1 MNDIRMHKL
10 QQFLTKSNIFQNNL
24 IQQIERQKLTI
35 SNDVELKNQSQIQEK
50 QIHVV
55 RPYQTDFDKE
65 MYLMA
70 KPLIQP
76 LIQLNI
82 VSKPEINNV
91 NLSNQLHNQL
101 DKAIKR
107 SENFLTLKKQPNY
120 FLNQLK
126 QQNKQNQLT
135 EKKQQNQIST
145 KEIKQIDSNNYDFKV
160 INKRPLSDQTVGIKL
175 PKSIKEIYQIGQTNE
190 DLQAND
196 ESFCYKEEI
205 NSQQQVN
212 KIDFDCL
219 LNIAAGQVD
228 ERTMSELVKNVIVA
242 KKKELNNPLLNNS
255 IEQCDVSVQAQPI
268 KEDQQ
273 VQISSKAMPSVQNVL
288 NGIRL
293 AKNQYYLSQEKQECK
308 TIIREHL
315 EELMQ
320 ILMQGYPQQSGLSQ
334 SLDFLLSLKKQ
345 ELSIPLEGMSKL
357 ELLYIF
363 VNEYKAFQM
372 LDQASSSSNQLNQT
386 ISKRYLKPTK
396 PAQMKTFKKK

>member
-1 MNDIRMHKL
+1 MNDLRMHKL
-10 QQFLTKSNIFQNNL
+10 QQFFTKSNIYQNNS

-35 SNDVELKNQSQIQEK
+35 SNDVELKDQSQIEDK

-55 RPYQTDFDKE
+55 RPYQTDFDKD

-91 NLSNQLHNQL
+91 NLSHQLHNQL

-107 SENFLTLKKQPNY
+107 SENFLTLKKQPNH
-120 FLNQLK
+120 FLNQLR

-135 EKKQQNQIST
+135 EKKSQNQIPT
-145 KEIKQIDSNNYDFKV
+145 KEIKQIDSNDYDFKV
-160 INKRPLSDQTVGIKL
+160 INKRPLPDQTVGIKL
-175 PKSIKEIYQIGQTNE
+175 PKFIKDIYQIGQTAE

-196 ESFCYKEEI
+196 ESFRFKEEI
-205 NSQQQVN
+205 NSQQPVN

-228 ERTMSELVKNVIVA
+228 EHTMAELVKNVIVA
-242 KKKELNNPLLNNS
+242 KKKELNNPLLNDS
-255 IEQCDVSVQAQPI
+255 IEQCDVSVEAYPI
-268 KEDQQ
+268 KQDQY
-273 VQISSKAMPSVQNVL
+273 VQMSSKALPSVQTVL

-308 TIIREHL
+308 TIIRQHL
-315 EELMQ
+315 EELML
-320 ILMQGYPQQSGLSQ
+320 ILMQGYPQQSGMSQ
-334 SLDFLLSLKKQ
+334 SLDFLLSLNKS
-345 ELSIPLEGMSKL
+345 ELAVPYEGMSKL

-372 LDQASSSSNQLNQT
+372 LDQAQSSTNQFNQT
-386 ISKRYLKPTK
+386 VSKRYLKPTK
-396 PAQMKTFKKK
+396 AAQMKTIKKK

>member
-1 MNDIRMHKL
+1 MSDLRMHKL
-10 QQFLTKSNIFQNNL
+10 QQFFSKSNIYQNNS

-35 SNDVELKNQSQIQEK
+35 SNDVELKDQSQIEEK
-50 QIHVV
+50 MIHVV
-55 RPYQTDFDKE
+55 RPQQTDFDQD

-91 NLSNQLHNQL
+91 NLSHQLHNQL

-107 SENFLTLKKQPNY
+107 SENFLTLKKQPNN
-120 FLNQLK
+120 FLNQLR

-135 EKKQQNQIST
+135 EKKQQNQAPA
-145 KEIKQIDSNNYDFKV
+145 KEIKQIDSNDYDFKT
-160 INKRPLSDQTVGIKL
+160 INKRPLPDQTTGIKL
-175 PKSIKEIYQIGQTNE
+175 PKSIKDIYQIGQTAD

-196 ESFCYKEEI
+196 ESFLLKEEI
-205 NSQQQVN
+205 NSQQPVT

-228 ERTMSELVKNVIVA
+228 EHTMAELVKNVIIA
-242 KKKELNNPLLNNS
+242 KKKELNNPLLNS
-255 IEQCDVSVQAQPI
+255 SVEQCDVSVEAYPI
-268 KEDQQ
+268 KQDQY
-273 VQISSKAMPSVQNVL
+273 VQMSSKALPSVQTVL

-293 AKNQYYLSQEKQECK
+293 AKNQYYQSQEKLECK
-308 TIIREHL
+308 AIIRSHL

-320 ILMQGYPQQSGLSQ
+320 ILMQGYPEQSGMSQ
-334 SLDFLLSLKKQ
+334 SLDFLLSLNKS
-345 ELSIPLEGMSKL
+345 ELAVPYEGMSKL

-363 VNEYKAFQM
+363 VNEYKALQM
-372 LDQASSSSNQLNQT
+372 LEQAPSSQNQFNQT

-396 PAQMKTFKKK
+396 AAQMKTIKKK